1 MKAIAASPRLQYS
14 SVHIV
19 TGIELLFSGAI
30 LYIHVRLCLW
40 SNPPLPLPFFESH
53 EEKRENLAPQRNII
67 ERHYAKCANPRRIWK
82 TRSATTRKCLP
93 LFAETPSLPLR
104 RVSPYFLRMFRTE
117 PPVEISHGLLEC
129 PSQSERKAG
138 CPLLFSSSKRKHS
151 ERNHATNPIC
161 PKITPI
167 TFCEK
172 SFRKQPGN
180 AKRGNCVECTSGIK
194 RSRQTKASAMGRLK
208 IMVYRC

>member
-19 TGIELLFSGAI
+19 TGIELLLSGAI

-53 EEKRENLAPQRNII
+53 EEKRENLAPPKKHNRAPLCKVRKPPKDLEDEVCNNQKVLAVVRRNPI
-67 ERHYAKCANPRRIWK
+67 
-82 TRSATTRKCLP
+82 L
-93 LFAETPSLPLR
+93 TPSS
-104 RVSPYFLRMFRTE
+104 RVALFLRMFRTE